1 MAGTVPAAV
10 STARERRFAELGV
23 LVVMVFWAGN
33 FIVVKGAIG
42 VLPPIG
48 FTFLRYCVAA
58 VTLLVLLRW
67 REGAIRLPHGDI
79 IRIALLGIVGF
90 GCYQIL
96 WPVALQSI
104 PAGDSALLIAAT
116 PVITAVLAMSIGA
129 DTPNPV
135 KLAGALVS
143 FSGVALVVAA
153 GEGLDL
159 RSSVVGDVLTL
170 LAAACWAVYSVFGAT
185 VLRRHSPLV
194 TTTWAIVAGT
204 LFIAPFGIAQL
215 VTTPISRCRPAHLPR
230 DPVLGDARG
239 GRGQRRRPAR
249 RQAAGTD
256 PRDGPP
262 VPDPAARGRHGRR
275 LPQRAHPPDP
285 GHRRG
290 DHPGRRRP
298 AATRIVA
305 RPTEPPPGRRRIG
318 VTGSPGPGR
327 DAEAPAATGVAPPVP
342 PLLPGEP
349 PLAILVDYDGTVALT
364 DVSDTVMAEHVPGIW
379 EAEVAAYDAGR
390 MGSRR
395 LMELEMA
402 LIDASPAALLATA
415 AAQPHDPGFVPFVH
429 RAQAAGIPVEIVSDG
444 FGFFI
449 EPALEALGVGEL
461 PVVTARTTFA
471 GPARLDRLPQRPPDL
486 SRVRHLQAQP
496 GARPPG
502 RRPGGGLHRRWR
514 ERPLCRR
521 LQRRRVGQAL
531 ARADLHRGRLAVPA
545 LDGVPRDRGLAG
557 GHAGGLAR
565 RSGDAADPR
574 AHPFFCG
581 PEAWGDG
588 LIDPPADAWPPNCD

>member
-1 MAGTVPAAV
+1 
-10 STARERRFAELGV
+10 
-23 LVVMVFWAGN
+23 MVFWAGN

-42 VLPPIG
+42 ILPPIG

-79 IRIALLGIVGF
+79 IRIGLLGIVGF

-159 RSSVVGDVLTL
+159 RSSIVGDVLTL
-170 LAAACWAVYSVFGAT
+170 IAAACWAVYSVFGAT

-215 VTTPISRCRPAHLPR
+215 VTTPITGVGLPIF
-230 DPVLGDARG
+230 LAILYSGTL
-239 GRGQRRRPAR
+239 
-249 RQAAGTD
+249 AAGVANVVVLHGVKLL
-256 PRDGPP
+256 GPTRVTALQFLIP
-262 VPDPAARGRHGRR
+262 PLAVVMAAVFLNEPIRPIQVIGGAII
-275 LPQRAHPPDP
+275 LA
-285 GHRRG
+285 GVALLRRG
-290 DHPGRRRP
+290 SWPGRRNLRP
-298 AATRIVA
+298 AAGVSGMTRA
-305 RPTEPPPGRRRIG
+305 PD
-318 VTGSPGPGR
+318 PGR
-327 DAEAPAATGVAPPVP
+327 DADAPAATGVAPPVP

-395 LMELEMA
+395 LMELEME

-415 AAQPHDPGFVPFVH
+415 AAQPHDPGFVPFVR

-461 PVVTARTTFA
+461 PVVTARTTFE
-471 GPARLDRLPQRPPDL
+471 
-486 SRVRHLQAQP
+486 
-496 GARPPG
+496 G
-502 RRPGGGLHRRWR
+502 RRASIAFPNGHPTCLVCGTCKRNRVLAHQAAGRAVVFIGDGESDRYAAGYSDVVWAKRSLERICLEAGWPFQRWTEFR
-514 ERPLCRR
+514 EIEAWLE
-521 LQRRRVGQAL
+521 ATL
-531 ARADLHRGRLAVPA
+531 AAWRTDPA
-545 LDGVPRDRGLAG
+545 TLPT
-557 GHAGGLAR
+557 
-565 RSGDAADPR
+565 PR

-581 PEAWGDG
+581 PEVWGDG
-588 LIDPPADAWPPNCD
+588 LVDPPPGSWPPSQTEVRP